1 MDQAFER
8 RAMVKQDTKYYP
20 LYDFLRQNEQNEVR
34 LSFAQVENL
43 LRVPL
48 PATARTQRGWW
59 SNRSTGMAQSMAWM
73 DAGYHVAQVDL
84 GGEEVI
90 FRRPAAVYVIQRI
103 GEYVLWDSDTIKGLR
118 HHLGLTQAEMADTIG
133 VRQQTISEWETGL
146 YLPKRALSKVLTSIA
161 ERSDFP
167 YETAEEI

>member
-1 MDQAFER
+1 M
-8 RAMVKQDTKYYP
+8 KHDTKYYP
-20 LYDFLRQNEQNEVR
+20 LYEFLRQSGQDEVL
-34 LSFAQVENL
+34 LSFAQVEDL
-43 LRVPL
+43 LGRPL

-59 SNRSTGMAQSMAWM
+59 SNRSTAMAQSMAWM

-84 GGEEVI
+84 GAEQVI
-90 FRRPAAVYVIQRI
+90 FRKPAAVYVVQRV
-103 GEYVLWDSDTIKGLR
+103 GEFVLWDSDTIRGLR
-118 HHLGLTQAEMADTIG
+118 YHLGLTQAEMADTIG